1 MSTPN
6 RKRNLLD
13 LKQKCEIM
21 KHPKELSSIFRE
33 LPIKLRTVGDI
44 LSNKETINKP

>member
-21 KHPKELSSIFRE
+21 KHLKALSSIFRE

-44 LSNKETINKP
+44 LSNKETYESV